1 MSLIFKNAFKLCF
14 ALLLI
19 LAVKPLWA
27 HSDSHSIL
35 TIEQIQNHEI
45 KLTSEISLRDLIDVV
60 ALDKN
65 NNSEVNW
72 AELSKQQLVVGDYLK
87 VKIKLAAAEF
97 SCVFDENQT
106 TFDLLKGIK
115 LKDSG
120 TYAVFEFMYL
130 CQGDTQQYSLDFN
143 YFAEVNPDHRAML
156 NIKSDNN
163 FHSMIIQQGKQEFT
177 FNNASAIQTIKNFST
192 EGIKHIFEGY
202 DHLAFL
208 LLLLLPLTQ
217 LKQWKNIL
225 TNAFL
230 IVTSFT
236 LAHSITLILVSTQ
249 NLSLPSQWVEVTI
262 AASVVLVALL
272 NIIRPKR
279 TDNWLFAF
287 GFGLI
292 HGFGFAGALNELTG
306 GESPL
311 LGLLGFN
318 LGVEIGQLIV
328 VLLVFPILLFL
339 ARREALK
346 KWFIPACSALVACL
360 GLFWIVQRVAS

>member
-1 MSLIFKNAFKLCF
+1 MSLIIKNAFKLCF
-14 ALLLI
+14 TLLLI

-35 TIEQIQNHEI
+35 TIEQIQNSEI
-45 KLTSEISLRDLIDVV
+45 RLTSEISLRDLIDVV

-65 NNSEVNW
+65 NNGDVNW
-72 AELSKQQLVVGDYLK
+72 AELSEQQVVVGDYLK
-87 VKIKLAAAEF
+87 GKIKLSAAES
-97 SCVFDENQT
+97 SCVFNENQT
-106 TFDLLKGIK
+106 TVDLLKGIK

-120 TYAVFEFMYL
+120 TYAVFEFMYV
-130 CQGDTQQYSLDFN
+130 CQGDSQQYSLDFS
-143 YFAEVNPDHRAML
+143 YFADVNPDHRAML
-156 NIKSDNN
+156 NIKSENN
-163 FHSMIIQQGKQEFT
+163 FHAMIIKQGSQDFSFQNT
-177 FNNASAIQTIKNFST
+177 SAIQTLVNFSA
-192 EGIKHIFEGY
+192 EGTKHIFEGY

-208 LLLLLPLTQ
+208 LLLLLPLTR

-225 TNAFL
+225 TSAFL

-236 LAHSITLILVSTQ
+236 LAHSITLILVSTRF
-249 NLSLPSQWVEVTI
+249 LSLPSQLVETTI
-262 AASVVLVALL
+262 AASVVLVAVL
-272 NIIRPKR
+272 NILRPEKS
-279 TDNWLFAF
+279 DNWLFAF

-346 KWFIPACSALVACL
+346 KRFVPICSALVACV
-360 GLFWIVQRVAS
+360 GIYWIVQRII